1 MFSRIKTLLQPVLNN
16 RLVVVSVAS
25 GGARG
30 NAGRVADP
38 TALRRERSGD
48 AATWL
53 TLVPYE
59 GPVPEWPLSENLE
72 NGNREMTIWDRLW
85 GRPQASEWVRLGLED
100 EVALYSRY
108 LAEAELPDASSAVR
122 TLVKQHQELLG
133 LSTAGLNRLR
143 WQLSPAETPKPAAV
157 PKRKPSSRARLKV
170 VGNDG

>member
-1 MFSRIKTLLQPVLNN
+1 M
-16 RLVVVSVAS
+16 AS

-38 TALRRERSGD
+38 NALRRERSGD
-48 AATWL
+48 SASWTVLA
-53 TLVPYE
+53 PYV
-59 GPVPEWPLSENLE
+59 GPAPQWPLSENLE
-72 NGNREMTIWDRLW
+72 NGAREMAIWERLW
-85 GRPQASEWVRLGLED
+85 KRPQASEWLRLGLED

-108 LAEAELPDASSAVR
+108 LAEAEFPDASSAVR

-143 WQLSPAETPKPAAV
+143 WQLPAGDEPKAEAAV
-157 PKRKPSSRARLKV
+157 SKRKSSSRARLKV